1 MKYQSTKTTR
11 QLKELEIERKK
22 QQEQELLFGPEI
34 ELLKYQ
40 SDTFL
45 ERLWLEIELRD
56 GKSKISD
63 VVMTDPRP
71 YEAIFHRSWF
81 YRLADMLGVSRSVM
95 VPYVKPKFVR
105 EFFIKFVYA
114 RLSYKVFREL
124 KAARR
129 LAKAHDAKLF
139 QFLKDEYYKLIET
152 IALQIYDEMEGKNYK
167 DFVQS
172 YSTKN
177 KLPIQQTL
185 SF

>member
-1 MKYQSTKTTR
+1 MKNQSTKNIM
-11 QLKELEIERKK
+11 QKVQDKDHL
-22 QQEQELLFGPEI
+22 QQQIHELLFGPEI
-34 ELLKYQ
+34 EILNKQ
-40 SDTFL
+40 SNAFL
-45 ERLWLEIELRD
+45 DRLFLEIELRD

-63 VVMTDPRP
+63 VIMTEPRV
-71 YEAIFHRSWF
+71 YESIFHKVWF

-95 VPYVKPKFVR
+95 DTYVKPKYVR

-124 KAARR
+124 KAARK

-139 QFLKDEYYKLIET
+139 QFLKGEYYTLIET
-152 IALQIYDEMEGKNYK
+152 IARQIYEEMDGK
-167 DFVQS
+167 DFSQFVVS